1 MSKGK
6 SPSEF
11 LRPMATNPLQSHL
24 GRGLHTLGLLGWIL
38 EQTGPADVYV
48 STFST
53 SDAFLRG
60 FYNLKKKDMVLKSVL
75 LADLKASKKTRPL
88 FAYVPQGNFLIS
100 GSIRD
105 VVSLYGMKGCMTV
118 EEACRI
124 ACAREYIENLPEKY
138 DTMLGERGVGL
149 SEGQMQRLAIARAI
163 YMGAPVL
170 LLDEATSALDG
181 NTEAQVLKNIRA
193 LEGKTVIIVT
203 HRPAALDICNRR
215 IEIKDKKIVI

>member
-11 LRPMATNPLQSHL
+11 LRPMATHPLQSHL

-75 LADLKASKKTRPL
+75 LADLKASKKTYRL
-88 FAYVPQGNFLIS
+88 YKEMQQNFDAVYLS
-100 GSIRD
+100 QNHSK
-105 VVSLYGMKGCMTV
+105 VVLVQNDEWTV
-118 EEACRI
+118 
-124 ACAREYIENLPEKY
+124 
-138 DTMLGERGVGL
+138 
-149 SEGQMQRLAIARAI
+149 
-163 YMGAPVL
+163 
-170 LLDEATSALDG
+170 
-181 NTEAQVLKNIRA
+181 
-193 LEGKTVIIVT
+193 TVISSQNQTYGDRAECTLVT
-203 HRPAALDICNRR
+203 TNQEIFYQQYSGFSELVDNNSIQLNGLFERLIDQNKRPCQSTDSPSGDFR
-215 IEIKDKKIVI
+215 IIGY